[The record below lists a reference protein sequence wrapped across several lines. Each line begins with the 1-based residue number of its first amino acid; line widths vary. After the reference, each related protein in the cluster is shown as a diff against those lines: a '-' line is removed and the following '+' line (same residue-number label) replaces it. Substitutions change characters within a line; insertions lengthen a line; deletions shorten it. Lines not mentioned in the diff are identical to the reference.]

1 MGSWIGAGVTGEE
14 EVASLGKS
22 SELES
27 SFKKSASAK

>member
-1 MGSWIGAGVTGEE
+1 MGSWIGAGVTGE

-27 SFKKSASAK
+27 SFKKNASAK